1 MDMSVGRSHLIRY
14 EEVVPPGYFLHDVS
28 LDQVVLQHGHA
39 IVDQDGRL
47 GRLQHTGHVS
57 RVTIQAVKHVGS
69 LGPCCG
75 WVALTHC
82 ILGGHKAY

>member
-1 MDMSVGRSHLIRY
+1 MCMSGVCSHLIRY

-28 LDQVVLQHGHA
+28 LDQVILQHGHA
-39 IVDQDGRL
+39 IVDQDGGL
-47 GRLQHTGHVS
+47 GRLQHNGHVS
-57 RVTIQAVKHVGS
+57 RVTNTTVKHVGS
-69 LGPCCG
+69 AG